1 MSLPQTASPQV
12 AATSALLP
20 RVVPPHTDLVLLGS
34 LCTKH
39 ANIHRRTRIHR
50 HTHIQRHT
58 YTHTPSA
65 DTVTTAR
72 VTVTGRTPG
81 QRTFSGNFGTDPNQ
95 QVAEAVHGHNAI
107 RAQGQR
113 GGLDGFLVTSVRVHT
128 AHGRP
133 THCTRVV
140 HTTAQE
146 QVLQQHLVVA
156 ALEHMA
162 QQRATPCVVPASKG
176 GGVKQATQ
184 RGAHSTR
191 PRTSVVRGFATPKP
205 RLAPPKTQD
214 PWERRGVLETHQTRQ
229 RAPLPRLHAR
239 VHPRP
244 PGLAPTPRKNHLDTN
259 GGMAT
264 SMSATDIQHTNN
276 AREHTHL
283 PPAPQGTLASPPAP
297 RQIPAPPT
305 P

>member
-1 MSLPQTASPQV
+1 MHKACKH
-12 AATSALLP
+12 TS
-20 RVVPPHTDLVLLGS
+20 PHTHTS
-34 LCTKH
+34 T
-39 ANIHRRTRIHR
+39 
-50 HTHIQRHT
+50 HTHTKTHIHT
-58 YTHTPSA
+58 HQVQTPKT
-65 DTVTTAR
+65 DTVTTVR
-72 VTVTGRTPG
+72 VTVTRRRRPG

-128 AHGRP
+128 AHRRP

-140 HTTAQE
+140 RTTAQE

-191 PRTSVVRGFATPKP
+191 PRTSVVRRFATPKP
-205 RLAPPKTQD
+205 RLAPPKTQG
-214 PWERRGVLETHQTRQ
+214 PSERRGVLETHQTRQ

-244 PGLAPTPRKNHLDTN
+244 PGLAPTPWKNHLDTN